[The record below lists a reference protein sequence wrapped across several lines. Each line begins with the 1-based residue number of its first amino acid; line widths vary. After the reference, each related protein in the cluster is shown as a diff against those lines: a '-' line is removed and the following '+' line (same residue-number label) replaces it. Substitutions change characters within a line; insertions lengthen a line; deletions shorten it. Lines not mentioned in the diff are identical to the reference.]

1 MPDRRYTGE
10 MQPCHESSFYSLPTF
25 ARTPDLLYIV
35 MFIII
40 IFFLTKVIIV
50 AANDRLTK

>member
-10 MQPCHESSFYSLPTF
+10 MQPCHESIFYSLPTF

-35 MFIII
+35 MFTII
-40 IFFLTKVIIV
+40 IFFF
-50 AANDRLTK
+50 